1 MKKLALS
8 LIALAMG
15 TAGAFAQTFP
25 GNGATGFGDQIGSGT
40 LTASVSGGTVTFTLT
55 AGPSGLGNDLALYI
69 DSTAGGFSDTSTFT
83 DTADGGRRTLSG
95 KGATTG
101 QSVVTFAPGFTA
113 DFGID
118 LTASSAN
125 LFALN
130 TGSFIFTLGAN
141 FVSTVGNVTTFTLSL
156 ASIGNPITSFGLVGN
171 IVNPNDNAG
180 GNNND
185 LFRSN
190 ETFGTSTTNPPL
202 TNPGNNGT
210 LTFSS
215 FDIVVVPEPSTWM
228 MMLGGL
234 GMLVLL
240 RRRRTA

>member
-1 MKKLALS
+1 
-8 LIALAMG
+8 MG

-25 GNGATGFGDQIGSGT
+25 GNGANGFGDQIGSGT
-40 LTASVSGGTVTFTLT
+40 LTASVSGDTVTFTLT

-69 DSTAGGFSDTSTFT
+69 DSTPGGFSDTSALT

-118 LTASSAN
+118 LTSSSAN

-180 GNNND
+180 GNMND

-190 ETFGTSTTNPPL
+190 ETFGTSTTNPPGS
-202 TNPGNNGT
+202 NPGNNGT
-210 LTFSS
+210 LTFST
-215 FDIVVVPEPSTWM
+215 FDTVVVVPEPSTWAM
-228 MMLGGL
+228 MIGGM